1 MMEKLTQHNQFYARE
16 ERILE
21 TADQLLLEYT
31 EQYFT
36 LDLLI
41 HEANIAKGSLYK
53 HFQSKDELFISLL
66 IRYEKKLLNIKQLKH
81 PLAFQD
87 YIAYLVRYYLNQ
99 PKQLILFHML
109 EERLAENSKG
119 LQSKF
124 AELYQL
130 RRKRLRLF
138 IEKVMQYF
146 ENTHSLM
153 NPRDYLSMVWAIVY
167 GGALLLNSSFYQR
180 YIGSRETLKQAYIQQ
195 ILNLPLNATKKKP

>member
-1 MMEKLTQHNQFYARE
+1 MKKLTQHDQFYARE
-16 ERILE
+16 EKILE
-21 TADQLLLEYT
+21 IAEQLLLEHT

-53 HFQSKDELFISLL
+53 HFKSKDELFISLL
-66 IRYEKKLLNIKQLKH
+66 IRYEKELLNVKELKH
-81 PLAFQD
+81 TLAFQD
-87 YIAYLVRYYLNQ
+87 YVIYLVRYYLNN
-99 PKQLILFHML
+99 PKRLILFHML

-124 AELYQL
+124 SQLYQL

-138 IEKVMQYF
+138 IERTMQYF
-146 ENTHSLM
+146 ENVQSLM
-153 NPRDYLSMVWAIVY
+153 NPRDYLSMTWAIVY

-180 YIGSRETLKQAYIQQ
+180 YVGSRETLKQAYIQQ
-195 ILNLPLNATKKKP
+195 ILNLPLNATKKKQ